1 MTLLLDCLSNPRNL
15 GNLVRLACAVGA
27 DVAICGSILGLNHD
41 KVRAQLFTWLR
52 PGDPITFADIAGKV
66 RHFDTFAQAVEH
78 YRGQGR
84 RIIGTS
90 PLAEKEHYDV
100 QYAATDVLAFGH
112 EEGGLGRIK
121 LGLCD
126 LAVRVPMPGGVNS
139 LNVSDAAAV
148 ILYEALRQMRTP

>member
-1 MTLLLDCLSNPRNL
+1 VTLLLDCISNPRNL
-15 GNLVRLACAVGA
+15 GNLIRLACAVGA
-27 DVAICGSILGLNHD
+27 DVALCGAFLSMNHA
-41 KVRAQLFTWLR
+41 KVRAQIFTWLR
-52 PGDPITFADIAGKV
+52 PGDPIAFADVAAKV
-66 RHFDTFAQAVEH
+66 RHYDSFAQAVARFRAE
-78 YRGQGR
+78 GR

-90 PLAEKEHYDV
+90 PAAVKEHYDV
-100 QYAATDVLAFGH
+100 EYLPTDVLALGH

-148 ILYEALRQMRTP
+148 ILYEALRQTRRS